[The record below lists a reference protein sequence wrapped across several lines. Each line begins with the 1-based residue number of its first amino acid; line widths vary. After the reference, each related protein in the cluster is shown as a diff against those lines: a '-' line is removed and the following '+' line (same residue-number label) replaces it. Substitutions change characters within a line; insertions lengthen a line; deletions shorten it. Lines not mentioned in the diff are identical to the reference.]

1 MFVLSMSMKQKKGY
15 KKNSTARK
23 VKEPEVTYSAKA
35 NKSISI
41 FNSFEEA
48 EEDNYKWLASLTG
61 EQHLQNAHELMKH
74 IFAEDLK
81 KNPTVGTKLIIGK

>member
-1 MFVLSMSMKQKKGY
+1 MKAGKKY
-15 KKNSTARK
+15 KKKSPEK
-23 VKEPEVTYSAKA
+23 QVKEPSVVYNTDKG
-35 NKSISI
+35 KSITI

-61 EQHLQNAHELMKH
+61 EQHLQNAHELMKR

-81 KNPTVGTKLIIGK
+81 KNPTVGTKLTVVKQ

>member
-1 MFVLSMSMKQKKGY
+1 LLHEEGEKY
-15 KKNSTARK
+15 KKDLKQRE
-23 VKEPEVTYSAKA
+23 VKEPAVAYQPAKG
-35 NKSISI
+35 KTLTI

-61 EQHLQNAHELMKH
+61 EQHLQNAYELMKR

-81 KNPTVGTKLIIGK
+81 KHPKIGNKITIRELPYS

>member
-1 MFVLSMSMKQKKGY
+1 MQKKKKH
-15 KKNSTARK
+15 KKNSTEQQ
-23 VKEPEVTYSAKA
+23 VKEPSVAYNTDKG
-35 NKSISI
+35 KSLTI

-61 EQHLQNAHELMKH
+61 EQHLQNAHKLMKR

-81 KNPTVGTKLIIGK
+81 KNPTVGTKLIIIK

>member
-1 MFVLSMSMKQKKGY
+1 MKQKKGY
-15 KKNSTARK
+15 KKSAALSK
-23 VKEPEVTYSAKA
+23 VKETSVAYNATPI
-35 NKSISI
+35 KSISI
-41 FNSFEEA
+41 FNSLEEA

-61 EQHLQNAHELMKH
+61 EQHLQNAHALMKR